1 MRPTTPGEEKK
12 GSRYGRDGL
21 WGTLPLKRVH
31 CYGRPAAVI
40 GGQLD
45 PPCRISRSAEFGG
58 ELWLIAAAPIAAL
71 APELDV
77 ETGSDTRPSDWQA
90 AGDPALPSSWEAC
103 KLVLLGRRDDRD
115 CSFPAL
121 ASLAKAQPFFHE
133 APSSGS

>member
-1 MRPTTPGEEKK
+1 MAG
-12 GSRYGRDGL
+12 
-21 WGTLPLKRVH
+21 GT
-31 CYGRPAAVI
+31 
-40 GGQLD
+40 
-45 PPCRISRSAEFGG
+45 
-58 ELWLIAAAPIAAL
+58 AAL

-90 AGDPALPSSWEAC
+90 AGDPALPSSWAC